1 MAIDGSLKKATSL
14 KTSIEIIPQRTCQ
27 LAMKMMEKKFLHIFS
42 DSTKVSLI
50 PILRAGRMV
59 GKALGAVAS
68 IKPNFMQMSYYKED
82 TSRLKKPICI
92 REPDVKKMIVNGQ
105 TRPVVFAEAVVDSQA
120 TLLAAMDHINNQI
133 DKYSRKTGIKY
144 SYPTYYV
151 FALIS
156 KTGKMKVKVPNLTA
170 MFQVDPDI
178 WVFGCGCDLAHQGRR
193 IKSVRGIISP
203 SAKKIPQLPYFK
215 PLF

>member
-1 MAIDGSLKKATSL
+1 MAVDKPLKKATSL
-14 KTSIEIIPQRTCQ
+14 RTSIEVIPQNTCQ
-27 LAMKMMEKKFLHIFS
+27 LALRMMEKKFCQLFPEP
-42 DSTKVSLI
+42 TKVSLI

-59 GKALGAVAS
+59 GNTLGKATS

-92 REPDVKKMIVNGQ
+92 KEPDIKKIIVNGQ

-120 TLLAAMDHINNQI
+120 TLLAAIDHINSQI

-144 SYPTYYV
+144 SHPTYYV

-156 KTGKMKVKVPNLTA
+156 KTGKIKVKVPNLVA
-170 MFQVDPDI
+170 MFQVNPDI
-178 WVFGCGCDLAHQGRR
+178 WVFGCGCDLAHRGRR
-193 IKSVRGIISP
+193 IKSIRGIISP
-203 SAKKIPQLPYFK
+203 SAKRIPQPPYFK
-215 PLF
+215 RLF